1 MALILCLPLFILD
14 AIKFDSFIQ
23 PRPNSH
29 ITRLAFFV
37 TEQHSGKRHFTC
49 IDDPYEPPLKP
60 ELTLRT
66 HKLEI
71 EESAGGW
78 RWTAY
83 SRVRR
88 SSTRPDCRIPA
99 AMFDETVLAYSE
111 YIQFECSS
119 LRPIT
124 LFEHIL
130 LQCIQIEYLTICRF
144 IYLNIFNFN
153 SFYLSHLK

>member
-60 ELTLRT
+60 EITLRT

-99 AMFDETVLAYSE
+99 AMFDETVFLAYSE

-119 LRPIT
+119 L
-124 LFEHIL
+124 
-130 LQCIQIEYLTICRF
+130 
-144 IYLNIFNFN
+144 
-153 SFYLSHLK
+153 